1 MKVDQEETNLG
12 DIDAK
17 GRRNWTN
24 EGDLRS
30 IPKGGSFS
38 CSLAANEWEGVT
50 GSYTPQCTLCSYN
63 TCSYTTQI
71 DKHKYT
77 NTETQ
82 IHKYNANEWE
92 WVTGSYTPKCT
103 VCSYVAFKIQ
113 QCQLNKTITSTI
125 WYSQCNTRTG
135 QFNVHS
141 CVGCKRIQ
149 WNTIGRPVIFVT
161 DRYTIHPDYTIKHLH
176 ISQGVKICHKIC
188 DKMSQ
193 ISPHG
198 WYIEEHSC
206 IMQAHAGT
214 CTAYIAY
221 ITYMAY
227 TAYT

>member
-1 MKVDQEETNLG
+1 MRSKECPHFPIKIIVIVDFFRLTQPPSIITFNHNWGEEVVQKIWISGPIIFIGENDIDQEKTYFG

-92 WVTGSYTPKCT
+92 GITGSYTPQCT

-113 QCQLNKTITSTI
+113 QCQLNKTITSTM
-125 WYSQCNTRTG
+125 
-135 QFNVHS
+135 
-141 CVGCKRIQ
+141 IQ
-149 WNTIGRPVIFVT
+149 PMQYTDGTI
-161 DRYTIHPDYTIKHLH
+161 
-176 ISQGVKICHKIC
+176 
-188 DKMSQ
+188 
-193 ISPHG
+193 
-198 WYIEEHSC
+198 
-206 IMQAHAGT
+206 
-214 CTAYIAY
+214 
-221 ITYMAY
+221 
-227 TAYT
+227 